1 MIRRR
6 GNREEDSSDD
16 DEEDVFS
23 SLSKKPKSNLT
34 TLQQEQKEG
43 GSAAQVPPSVP
54 VVPAIT
60 SSMKRHHGMM
70 SNTRKAQMDAVL
82 MDLEREKSAASIS
95 TTRSKGF
102 IPDKKGSYVDPEQE
116 HLTTN
121 LFVGNLDPDL
131 TETAITRYFSQFGD
145 LHSVKIMW
153 PRTAEDRARNRVSGF
168 FCYKRRGDANDA
180 MEACSDSDPF
190 HVGRTLKVRWGKS
203 VFEATEDASPPVDS
217 SKRQRSEKSS
227 PGNHYGP
234 AGEDFRE
241 KKQNNRRKSRAI
253 DGSSDLEPQDLEEF
267 DTLARRKLCAS
278 RRAISEAMAFCFE
291 HGSAS
296 TQISQ
301 LLKEL
306 MLDSH
311 CSIET
316 RISRLYLLSD
326 VLFNSQQPG
335 VKNAF
340 RYRDAI
346 EKMAHDVFYSLGQ
359 HGGMS
364 RMTKHKMQ
372 TAVRTIL
379 SAWTNWSVFDH
390 SFLDELET
398 RFEGREIIKKEPIKI
413 EAVEEKEEVH
423 DAQEPEKETIILAP
437 RGDWVEVNEEEEAA
451 RKRDQQERTRPVV
464 GPSAAEEMPQGVDS
478 PDDEDIDGE
487 PLEDGDLD
495 EEGLKRLHEIHQVSD
510 DDGENNSGN
519 YRELRVVKQEDDIDG
534 ETLADVDGEPLK
546 QDGEIHHNRIS

>member
-1 MIRRR
+1 
-6 GNREEDSSDD
+6 
-16 DEEDVFS
+16 
-23 SLSKKPKSNLT
+23 
-34 TLQQEQKEG
+34 
-43 GSAAQVPPSVP
+43 
-54 VVPAIT
+54 
-60 SSMKRHHGMM
+60 
-70 SNTRKAQMDAVL
+70 
-82 MDLEREKSAASIS
+82 LE
-95 TTRSKGF
+95 
-102 IPDKKGSYVDPEQE
+102 
-116 HLTTN
+116 
-121 LFVGNLDPDL
+121 
-131 TETAITRYFSQFGD
+131 
-145 LHSVKIMW
+145 
-153 PRTAEDRARNRVSGF
+153 
-168 FCYKRRGDANDA
+168 
-180 MEACSDSDPF
+180 
-190 HVGRTLKVRWGKS
+190 
-203 VFEATEDASPPVDS
+203 
-217 SKRQRSEKSS
+217 
-227 PGNHYGP
+227 
-234 AGEDFRE
+234 
-241 KKQNNRRKSRAI
+241 
-253 DGSSDLEPQDLEEF
+253 LEPQDLEEF
-267 DTLARRKLCAS
+267 HTLTRHKLCAS

-301 LLKEL
+301 LLEEL
-306 MLDSH
+306 ILDCH

-413 EAVEEKEEVH
+413 EAVEEKEEEH
-423 DAQEPEKETIILAP
+423 AQEPEKETIILAP
-437 RGDWVEVNEEEEAA
+437 PGDWVEVNEEEEAA
-451 RKRDQQERTRPVV
+451 RKGEQQEKARSAVEL
-464 GPSAAEEMPQGVDS
+464 SAAEETPQGVGS

-487 PLEDGDLD
+487 PLEEGDLD

-510 DDGENNSGN
+510 DDGESNSEN
-519 YRELRVVKQEDDIDG
+519 LREPKLIKQEV
-534 ETLADVDGEPLK
+534 DVDGEPLER
-546 QDGEIHHNRIS
+546 QA